1 MNSKQLKQKYL
12 DFFRSKGHAVIGNV
26 SLIPEND
33 PTVLFTT
40 AGMHPLVPYLLG
52 QKHPKGK
59 NLVNVQRCI
68 RTVDIA
74 EVGDETHHTFFE
86 MLGSWSLGDY
96 WKAQSIEYYLEFL
109 TRILKIP
116 LEKLSFSCFKGDKDA
131 PRDKESEKKLL
142 ELGIPKERIAFLGKE
157 DNWWGPAG
165 ETGPCGTDLEIF
177 YWNSD
182 EKPLKKYDPK
192 NKNWVEIGT
201 DVFMEYNK
209 TKEGRFIP
217 LKQKNIDFGGGVERT
232 IAALNNLD
240 DNYKTEL
247 FFPIIKKIEEVSG
260 KKYNGNEKPMRIIA
274 DHIKASVF
282 ILGDPKGIT
291 PSNLD
296 QGYVLRRLIRR
307 SIRYGRILGVN
318 DDFTRKVAES
328 VIKIYKEEYSELE
341 KSSDFIFNELEKE
354 ENRFRLTLGKGLREF
369 NKLVDKKVKQISG
382 KDAFVLFSSYGFP
395 IEMIEELAKDKKL
408 KVDIKGFEK
417 EFEKHQELSRK
428 GAEKKFKGGL
438 ADASEE
444 STKLHTATHLLHT
457 ALRKV
462 LGRHVEQRG
471 SNITKER
478 LRFDFTHPQKM
489 TDEEIKKV
497 ENIINEVIKK
507 GLNVTREFMTLEE
520 AKKKGVL
527 ALFTERYED
536 KGHISVYKVGDFSV
550 EVCGGP
556 HVKNTRELGHFKIV
570 KEESSSAGVRRI
582 KAILE

>member
-12 DFFRSKGHAVIGNV
+12 DFFKSKGHAVIENA

-52 QKHPKGK
+52 QEHPKGK

-96 WKAQSIEYYLEFL
+96 WKGQSIEYYFEFL
-109 TRILKIP
+109 TKILKIP
-116 LEKLSFSCFKGDKDA
+116 LEKLAFSCFKGDKDS
-131 PRDKESEKKLL
+131 PHDRESEKKLL
-142 ELGIPKERIAFLGKE
+142 ELGVKKERIVFLGKE

-165 ETGPCGTDLEIF
+165 ETGPCGTDLEVF

-182 EKPLKKYDPK
+182 KKPPRKYDHK
-192 NKNWVEIGT
+192 NKNWIEIGT

-209 TKEGRFIP
+209 TKEGKFIP

-232 IAALNNLD
+232 ITALNNLD

-247 FFPIIKKIEEVSG
+247 FLPIIKKIEEVSD
-260 KKYNGNEKPMRIIA
+260 KRYKGNEKPMRIIA

-282 ILGDPKGIT
+282 ILGDPKGVV

-307 SIRYGRILGVN
+307 SIRYGKNLGIN
-318 DDFTRKVAES
+318 DNFTKKIAES
-328 VIKIYKEEYSELE
+328 AITIYKDDYPELE
-341 KSSDFIFNELEKE
+341 NKKDFIFNELNKE
-354 ENRFRLTLGKGLREF
+354 EEKFKKTLEKGLREF
-369 NKLVDKKVKQISG
+369 NRLVDKKAKQISG
-382 KDAFVLFSSYGFP
+382 KDAFILFSSYGFP
-395 IEMIEELAKDKKL
+395 IEMVEELAKDKRL

-417 EFEKHQELSRK
+417 EFKKHQELSRK

-438 ADASEE
+438 ADSSEE
-444 STKLHTATHLLHT
+444 TTKLHTATHLLHT

-462 LGRHVEQRG
+462 LGNYVEQRG

-478 LRFDFTHPQKM
+478 LRFDFIHPKKM
-489 TDEEIKKV
+489 TSEEIKKV
-497 ENIINEVIKK
+497 EDMVNDTIKR
-507 GLNVTREFMTLEE
+507 GLTVTREFMTLEE

-536 KGHISVYKVGDFSV
+536 KGHISVYKVGDFSI

-556 HVKNTRELGHFKIV
+556 HVKNTRELGHFKII

-582 KAILE
+582 KAVLG